1 VAVPNGKI
9 VWALPRAGPLRQR
22 ERAISRSA
30 FGPVHPRGRDLRPGT
45 GPGGCGHNGY
55 MMGYGYGMGAGG
67 WILMSLSAIALWALV
82 VVAVVAVIRAV
93 GRSERPPEVTGAPT
107 ATAERTLAERFARGD
122 IDAEEYQRR
131 LIVLRVGG
139 S

>member
-1 VAVPNGKI
+1 
-9 VWALPRAGPLRQR
+9 
-22 ERAISRSA
+22 
-30 FGPVHPRGRDLRPGT
+30 
-45 GPGGCGHNGY
+45 

-67 WILMSLSAIALWALV
+67 WILMSLSAVALWALV

-93 GRSERPPEVTGAPT
+93 GRSERPPEVTGSPT
-107 ATAERTLAERFARGD
+107 AMAEHTLADRFARGD

-131 LIVLRVGG
+131 LTVLRAGG